1 VTPPSPFRLYR
12 REIANAQYRNSASR
26 LEAHRSLVERSA
38 AATTE
43 HRSQVIARVSAQK
56 GEKGKWRYGEACRP
70 GCRKAPPAMQ
80 ERSRCLHTF
89 RSSWKGRAHHVDVPW
104 SFGPVPLRLH
114 CSRGTAWSGRCRVS
128 RFRPVSNRSS
138 PGFRRRRGSACQRF
152 VRIGAWG
159 LHAFVWAYYGGRAVA
174 EEGSISLP
182 RDCRSRN
189 RPSRTSSARPIC
201 DSCGAGRR
209 SP

>member
-89 RSSWKGRAHHVDVPW
+89 RSSWKGRAHHVDVLGV
-104 SFGPVPLRLH
+104 SD
-114 CSRGTAWSGRCRVS
+114 RCRSGCIAVGARLGQADVAFHVS
-128 RFRPVSNRSS
+128 GQCRIVAPRVS
-138 PGFRRRRGSACQRF
+138 GDSAALL
-152 VRIGAWG
+152 VNA
-159 LHAFVWAYYGGRAVA
+159 
-174 EEGSISLP
+174 S
-182 RDCRSRN
+182 
-189 RPSRTSSARPIC
+189 
-201 DSCGAGRR
+201 
-209 SP
+209 